1 MNAQISKST
10 VLLLLLT
17 LVSGIFLSNHLARRR
32 ASFIVRAPE
41 DHAFVRAGFAKAMSH
56 LAWMRLI
63 QFRGS
68 MDKVTPQRA
77 KILAEKYEALT
88 DMDPLFL
95 RAYEEG
101 ALDIGWQNPEGS
113 LKLLDK
119 AMSMSQARSWKIP
132 FTAGFLAK
140 TRLNDS
146 KRAIHYLD
154 MAAHLPDSPSYVQ
167 RFAINLKTEAAGH
180 DPVRALNLWVDYYTG
195 GPGGL
200 DGMGRRAAYMDGP
213 AGTDDSNR
221 KMTLTKISRLSAEII
236 ESSQKQLRSER
247 DPATRKALEERMEQ
261 TRKTTTL
268 IYGNAHIC
276 PKCFRPYQPGDHFCP
291 YDGVKVEAFNLCPRC
306 QKIVGRGPYCQS
318 CGFQVK

>member
-1 MNAQISKST
+1 
-10 VLLLLLT
+10 LF
-17 LVSGIFLSNHLARRR
+17 SGIFLSNQLARHR
-32 ASFIVRAPE
+32 ASLIVRSPE
-41 DHAFVRAGFAKAMSH
+41 DNTWVRAGFNKAMSH

-63 QFRGS
+63 QLRGG

-77 KILAEKYEALT
+77 EMLAEKYNKLT

-154 MAAHLPDSPSYVQ
+154 MAAHLPDSPAYVQ
-167 RFAINLKTEAAGH
+167 RFAINLKTEAAGR
-180 DPVRALNLWVDYYTG
+180 DPVHALNLWVDYYTG

-200 DGMGRRAAYMDGP
+200 DGMGRHASFMPGP
-213 AGTDDSNR
+213 AGTDDSDR
-221 KMTLTKISRLSAEII
+221 KAALTKISRLSAEII
-236 ESSQKQLRSER
+236 ESSQKQLQSER
-247 DPATRKALEERMEQ
+247 NPAARKALQERMEQ
-261 TRKTTTL
+261 TRKTTSL
-268 IYGNAHIC
+268 IYGAAHIC
-276 PKCFRPYQPGDHFCP
+276 PKCFRPYQAGDHFCP
-291 YDGVKVEAFNLCPRC
+291 QDGVKVEAFNLCPRC
-306 QKIVGRGPYCQS
+306 QNTVGRGPYCQS